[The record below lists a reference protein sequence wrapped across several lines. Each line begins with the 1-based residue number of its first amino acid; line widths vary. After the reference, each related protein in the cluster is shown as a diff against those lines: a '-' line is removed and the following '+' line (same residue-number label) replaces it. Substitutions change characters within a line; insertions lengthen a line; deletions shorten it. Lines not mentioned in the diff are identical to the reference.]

1 MEKSVMI
8 SIHPKWVN
16 LILAGKKTVEVRKS
30 RPKQET
36 PFKCYIYCTKPQRP
50 VLVALQN
57 LDDSPVVMTCGSGSK
72 RYPVEDSS
80 WARLLN
86 GMVVAEFTCDHIY
99 QYTTTS
105 LKDNVD
111 ISDEDM
117 ERLSCLT
124 HKELDDYE
132 YKSAKAEGLW
142 YFGIYGWHISD
153 LKMYDSPKRID
164 SFLRPSSGCCNEG
177 KCEGCKYLDLGNG
190 YNLEDDCA
198 ADFDTDCYSPLRH
211 PPQSWCYAEEE

>member
-72 RYPVEDSS
+72 RYPVEDTS

-86 GMVVAEFTCDHIY
+86 GTVCGEFICNHIY
-99 QYTTTS
+99 QYTTMS
-105 LKDNVD
+105 IKDDTD

-124 HKELDDYE
+124 HRELADYE
-132 YKSAKAEGLW
+132 ASSMKEEGLW
-142 YFGIYGWHISD
+142 YFGLYGWHIAD
-153 LKMYDSPKRID
+153 LKIYDEPKELSEFNVSRA
-164 SFLRPSSGCCNEG
+164 F
-177 KCEGCKYLDLGNG
+177 
-190 YNLEDDCA
+190 
-198 ADFDTDCYSPLRH
+198 
-211 PPQSWCYAEEE
+211 QSWGYVHEDN